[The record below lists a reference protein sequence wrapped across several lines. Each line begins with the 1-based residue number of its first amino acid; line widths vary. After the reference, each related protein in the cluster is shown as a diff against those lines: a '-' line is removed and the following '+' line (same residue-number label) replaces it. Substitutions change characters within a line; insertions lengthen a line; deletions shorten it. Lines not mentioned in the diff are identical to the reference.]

1 MRRGARAQGDLK
13 TPTEVIQTKDETE
26 VLSHALSDTVDSIN
40 GYISEL
46 SDILENMS
54 GGNFQVE
61 VRGRFDG
68 DFVIMKESLNK
79 IIDSLNQMLR
89 AIKQSSKEVL
99 STANIVSQGAQQVQD
114 GSTEQSNSLSVLSDE
129 TAAIK
134 ENILEVDENTR
145 NVEELMDTVKQSM
158 DIGGEYTRNLL
169 QAMED
174 INKNSME
181 ITKINKFLEDISFQT
196 NILALNAS
204 VEAARAGSAGGGFA
218 TVADEVRSLAAQSAE
233 SSQRTSNMI
242 SSSLKAVE
250 KGTEYA
256 EKVAESF
263 KEIEKIS
270 QKIAEIT
277 NQLADRVNVQK
288 QSLGNITSQ
297 IAQIKDFA
305 EQNLSVSREE
315 AAASQTLNR
324 QAEKLQYM
332 SEQFKLREE

>member
-1 MRRGARAQGDLK
+1 
-13 TPTEVIQTKDETE
+13 
-26 VLSHALSDTVDSIN
+26 
-40 GYISEL
+40 
-46 SDILENMS
+46 
-54 GGNFQVE
+54 
-61 VRGRFDG
+61 
-68 DFVIMKESLNK
+68 
-79 IIDSLNQMLR
+79 
-89 AIKQSSKEVL
+89 
-99 STANIVSQGAQQVQD
+99 
-114 GSTEQSNSLSVLSDE
+114 
-129 TAAIK
+129 
-134 ENILEVDENTR
+134 
-145 NVEELMDTVKQSM
+145 MDTVKQSM